1 MAVKHSS
8 QQLAEALRT
17 ALGEQAEAVIEDFGE
32 VTLEVAPANLVE
44 VATRLRDDEA
54 FRFQQLTD
62 VCGID
67 YSQYGRDE
75 WHTEEATSAGFS
87 RGVSEDGSTGRL
99 NFGDDL
105 DSIASQGRRF
115 AAIYHL
121 LSYAHN
127 RRLRL
132 RVYAGDDDFPVVPT
146 VVGIWQS
153 ADWYERE
160 AFDLFGIHFSG
171 HPDLRRI
178 LTDYGFVGHP
188 FRKDFPLVG
197 HVEMRY
203 DPERERVVYEPVS
216 IEPRVLVPRVRREDH
231 RYVVDAPDVEP
242 PEETAS
248 EESA

>member
-1 MAVKHSS
+1 MARSPE
-8 QQLAEALRT
+8 QLADALRT
-17 ALGEQAEAVIEDFGE
+17 ALGEQAVSVETACGE
-32 VTLEVAPANLVE
+32 VCVELAPQDLVE
-44 VATRLRDDEA
+44 VATRLRDEEP
-54 FRFQQLTD
+54 FRFVQLLD
-62 VCGID
+62 VCGVD

-75 WHTEEATSAGFS
+75 WFTEEATRSGFS

-99 NFGDDL
+99 KFGDDL
-105 DSIASQGRRF
+105 ESAVIQGRRF
-115 AAIYHL
+115 AAVYHL
-121 LSYAHN
+121 LSYPHN
-127 RRLRL
+127 QRLRL
-132 RVYAGDDDFPVVPT
+132 KVFAADDDFPVVPT
-146 VVGIWQS
+146 VIEVWRS

-160 AFDLFGIHFSG
+160 AFDLYGILFSG

-231 RYVVDAPDVEP
+231 RYVVDAPEEM
-242 PEETAS
+242 PEDA
-248 EESA
+248 

>member
-1 MAVKHSS
+1 MAGPSHS
-8 QQLAEALRT
+8 QQLAEALRA
-17 ALGEQAEAVIEDFGE
+17 ALGDQVETITEALGE
-32 VTLEVAPANLVE
+32 VTLEVAPSQLVD
-44 VATRLRDDEA
+44 VATRLRDDDG
-54 FRFQQLTD
+54 FRFQQLVD
-62 VCGID
+62 VCGVD

-99 NFGDDL
+99 SFGDDL
-105 DSIASQGRRF
+105 DSAASQGRRF
-115 AAIYHL
+115 AVVYHL

-132 RVYAGDDDFPVVPT
+132 RVFAADDDFPVVPT
-146 VVGIWQS
+146 VIEVWKS

-160 AFDLFGIHFSG
+160 AFDLFGILFSG

-216 IEPRVLVPRVRREDH
+216 IEPRVLVPRVRRDDH
-231 RYVVDAPDVEP
+231 RYVVDAPE
-242 PEETAS
+242 A
-248 EESA
+248 EESAPEESA

>member
-1 MAVKHSS
+1 MAAQDSS
-8 QQLAEALRT
+8 RQFAETLRA
-17 ALGEQAEAVIEDFGE
+17 ALGEQVETVIEALGE
-32 VTLEVAPANLVE
+32 VTLEIAPAQLVE
-44 VATRLRDDEA
+44 VATRLRDDSE

-62 VCGID
+62 ICGVD

-75 WHTEEATSAGFS
+75 WHTEEATRTGFS

-99 NFGDDL
+99 SFGDDL
-105 DSIASQGRRF
+105 ESAATQGRRF
-115 AAIYHL
+115 AVVYHL

-132 RVYAGDDDFPVVPT
+132 RVYAADDDFPVVPT
-146 VVGIWQS
+146 VIGIWKS
-153 ADWYERE
+153 ADWFERE
-160 AFDLFGIHFSG
+160 AFDLFGILFSG

-231 RYVVDAPDVEP
+231 RYVVDAPDAE
-242 PEETAS
+242 PEEAA
-248 EESA
+248 EDA